1 MRCRCRC
8 GCPIWVSKKS
18 GRLLCSGC
26 DPDTTVFG
34 RPAKEK
40 HANDPVEDK
49 KPWIQAWKEQKV
61 EEEMAG
67 EEKPLRRWNT
77 DPERGWMNERQ
88 REKVADAKNADEL
101 RGRAR

>member
-18 GRLLCSGC
+18 ARLLCSGC

-34 RPAKEK
+34 KKIEPK
-40 HANDPVEDK
+40 HADDHVEEK
-49 KPWIQAWKEQKV
+49 KPWIQAWKESKPEQAV
-61 EEEMAG
+61 EEE
-67 EEKPLRRWNT
+67 KPMRRWNT

-88 REKVADAKNADEL
+88 REKAADAKNADDL